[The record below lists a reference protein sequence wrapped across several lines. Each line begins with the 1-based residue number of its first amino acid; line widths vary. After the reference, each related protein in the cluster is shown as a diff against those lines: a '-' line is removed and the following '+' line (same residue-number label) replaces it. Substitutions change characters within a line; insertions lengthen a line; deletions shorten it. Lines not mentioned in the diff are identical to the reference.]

1 MKLKL
6 LHLNIF
12 MGKWLD
18 EVIKYVKQENFDILS
33 FQEVSG
39 GRVSFHRDN
48 TFQKIM
54 DLGYEGEMSVNWR
67 IKNHYASFFGNA
79 TFFKPQ
85 FTLLEKSEIWLREY
99 RDIEDPDNR
108 ESRDDP
114 KAPLSLLLE
123 KDGRKLRIVNAHLA
137 WDPTPNDTQ
146 EKIRQAKIFY
156 DYLQSIK
163 SPFII
168 TGDFN
173 VEKHTKVVKMIDKIG
188 RNLTAE
194 NKLTNTL
201 NSRLHKAPHLF
212 PPGLAVDYIYVS
224 DDIKVEK
231 FEVLDMD
238 LSDHL
243 GLYLEVDVH
252 T

>member
-1 MKLKL
+1 MRVRVLQ
-6 LHLNIF
+6 LNIF

-18 EVIKYVKQENFDILS
+18 EVIKYVKKENFDILI

-48 TFQKIM
+48 TFQKII
-54 DLGYEGEMSVNWR
+54 DLGYDGELLANWR
-67 IKNHYASFFGNA
+67 VKGFHGSFFGNA
-79 TFFKPQ
+79 TFFKRS
-85 FTLLEKSEIWLREY
+85 FTLLERTEIWLKSY

-123 KDGRKLRIVNAHLA
+123 KNGIQLRVVNAHLA
-137 WDPTPNDTQ
+137 WNPTPNDTK

-156 DYLQSIK
+156 NYLKTIDA
-163 SPFII
+163 PFII

-173 VEKHTKVVKMIDKIG
+173 VEKDTQVVKMIDKIG
-188 RNLTAE
+188 RNLARE
-194 NKLTNTL
+194 HNVINTL
-201 NSRLHKAPHLF
+201 NSRKHKAPHLF
-212 PPGLAVDYIYVS
+212 PPGLAVDYAYVS
-224 DDIKVEK
+224 DDIRVEK

-243 GLYLEVDVH
+243 GIYLELVIK
-252 T
+252 